1 MCSGIKRILLIYLA
15 VNYISA
21 EDSEA
26 EKLFRDLEVVPDI
39 LDEPPKELLM
49 VGEWNCDFKE
59 K

>member
-21 EDSEA
+21 EDSAA
-26 EKLFRDLEVVPDI
+26 EKLFRDLGVVPDI

-49 VGEWNCDFKE
+49 VGE
-59 K
+59 